1 MVNLP
6 LVINNKERLYWVL
19 QIVGWSFYA
28 SFQIVVSAL
37 ASGTGSISVR
47 SMIFFAYEALLC
59 FIVTHIY
66 RLLINRWRWFGL
78 GMLRI
83 VLRVILSVCAM
94 GLIMYFLRIPVSIP
108 LGLFNTSK
116 VFNALQ
122 ILGLSFIY
130 ALIFFLWSAL
140 YFIYN
145 YFERY
150 NKSLKLEA
158 TVKEIELNNLKA
170 QLNPH
175 FIFNAMNS
183 IRGLI
188 DENPLKS
195 KQAITQLSNILR
207 NSLATEKKGLTKFED
222 ELKIVKDYLSL
233 ESIRFEERL
242 KTEYEIAPGSSDF
255 WVPPFMIQ
263 TLVENGI
270 KHGISHLTEGGIIR
284 VKTVI
289 IDDELK
295 IQICNSGRY
304 VNGRKDGLGLSNTV
318 QRLKLLYGD
327 AAYLKIS
334 NEKNNF
340 VLTEIKIPHLY
351 NL

>member
-1 MVNLP
+1 M
-6 LVINNKERLYWVL
+6 INNKERLYWVL
-19 QIVGWSFYA
+19 QIGGWSFYA
-28 SFQIVVSAL
+28 SFQIIASVL
-37 ASGTGSISVR
+37 ASGTGSIDSSR
-47 SMIFFAYEALLC
+47 AIFFLYEALFCL
-59 FIVTHIY
+59 IASHLY
-66 RLLINRWRWFGL
+66 RYYINRWRWFSL
-78 GMLRI
+78 GMARLI
-83 VLRVILSVCAM
+83 LRVILSVYVM
-94 GLIMYFLRIPVSIP
+94 GLTMYFLRIPVSIP
-108 LGLFNTSK
+108 LGLFNASMA
-116 VFNALQ
+116 FDPMHIFGQSLFYA
-122 ILGLSFIY
+122 IL
-130 ALIFFLWSAL
+130 FFLWSAL

-183 IRGLI
+183 IRALI
-188 DENPLKS
+188 DEDPLKS

-242 KTEYEIAPGSSDF
+242 KIEYDIAPGSSDF

-270 KHGISHLTEGGIIR
+270 KHGISHLTAGGTVT

-295 IQICNSGRY
+295 IQIINSGRY
-304 VNGRKDGLGLSNTV
+304 INGRKGGLGLSNTI

-334 NEKNNF
+334 NEKNNS

>member
-1 MVNLP
+1 M
-6 LVINNKERLYWVL
+6 INNKERLYWLL
-19 QIVGWSFYA
+19 QISGWSFYA
-28 SFQIVVSAL
+28 SFQIIASML
-37 ASGTGSISVR
+37 ASGTGSINAPRAV
-47 SMIFFAYEALLC
+47 FFLYEALFCL
-59 FIVTHIY
+59 IASHLY
-66 RLLINRWRWFGL
+66 RYYINRWRWFSL
-78 GMLRI
+78 GMARLI
-83 VLRVILSVCAM
+83 LRVIISVSVM

-108 LGLFNTSK
+108 LGLFNSSLAFDTTHIFGQSL
-116 VFNALQ
+116 FYA
-122 ILGLSFIY
+122 IL
-130 ALIFFLWSAL
+130 FFLWSAF

-158 TVKEIELNNLKA
+158 SVKEIELSNLKA

-183 IRGLI
+183 IRALV
-188 DENPLKS
+188 DEDPLKS

-242 KTEYEIAPGSSDF
+242 RTEYDIAPGSSDF

-270 KHGISHLTEGGIIR
+270 KHGISHLTEGGSIV

-289 IDDELK
+289 INDELK
-295 IQICNSGRY
+295 IQIINSGRY
-304 VNGRKDGLGLSNTV
+304 VNGREGGLGLSNTI

-327 AAYLKIS
+327 AAYLRIS